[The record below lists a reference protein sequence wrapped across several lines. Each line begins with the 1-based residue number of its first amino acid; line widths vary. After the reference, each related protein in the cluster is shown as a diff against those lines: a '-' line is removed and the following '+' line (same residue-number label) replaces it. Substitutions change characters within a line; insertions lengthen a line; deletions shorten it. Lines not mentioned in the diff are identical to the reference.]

1 MPCYKPLQAYK
12 TFSGAVR
19 FDRPRGAAD
28 AEPLRLPCG
37 QCIGCKLE
45 RARQW
50 AVRCTHEASL
60 YDENCMATLTYSD
73 EWLPKGASLVPQDMT
88 KFMKRLRRRIEPRK
102 VRFFGCGE
110 YGDETMRP
118 HYHLLLFG
126 YDFPDKRIICSSK
139 EYPEWTS
146 EILQETW
153 GFGSTLLG
161 SVSFESAAY
170 VARYVTKKVTGP
182 VAAGHYRYAEDHGW
196 VELEP
201 EFGRMSRRPGIG
213 RSWMEQFGNEVYP
226 ADAVIS
232 RGREAK
238 PPRYYDVMLEESS
251 PLEMWMVK
259 RERELARKP
268 ENETEERLGVRERVT
283 TAKLSLK
290 ARKL

>member
-1 MPCYKPLQAYK
+1 MPCYKPLQAYLS
-12 TFSGAVR
+12 FSGAVR
-19 FDRPRGAAD
+19 FERPKGSGF

-50 AVRCTHEASL
+50 AVRCNHEASL
-60 YDENCMATLTYSD
+60 FEENCMVTLTYSE
-73 EWLPKGASLVPQDMT
+73 EWLPKGATLVPRDFVN
-88 KFMKRLRRRIEPRK
+88 FMKRLRRRIAPRK

-110 YGDETMRP
+110 YGDEAMRP

-126 YDFPDKRIICSSK
+126 YDFPDKLRVRTSK

-146 EILQETW
+146 DILEQTW
-153 GFGSTLLG
+153 GFGSTLIG

-170 VARYVTKKVTGP
+170 VARYVTKKISGP
-182 VAAGHYRYAEDHGW
+182 LSAGHYRYVDGDEW

-213 RSWMEQFGNEVYP
+213 RSWMEQYGDEVYP
-226 ADAVIS
+226 ADEVIS
-232 RGREAK
+232 RGYEAK
-238 PPRYYDVMLEESS
+238 PPRYYDEICGAES
-251 PLEMWMVK
+251 PLELWMVK

-268 ENETEERLGVRERVT
+268 QDETEDRLIAREAVA
-283 TAKLSLK
+283 TARLTLKRRSL
-290 ARKL
+290 